1 MGNVWRGS
9 ESEVRPFG
17 SRRAGWAVGA
27 AVGALAVGLF
37 VPETS
42 ALAAGPT
49 LAPHEAVY
57 DLSLSRAQAGG
68 VVGAN
73 GLMNYKLENTCAG
86 WTMESRTVLNL
97 FYAEGG
103 RMETE
108 WEFVAYEGKNG
119 EDYSFYIRNS
129 RNGQVDEILEGDAQ
143 MDGKGGKAHYKRP
156 EDNTVAL
163 PEATLF
169 PSAHTLAIIRAAQEG
184 QRFVAKTVFDGAS
197 KGGAGLVTA
206 FIGKELGADTVPDS
220 ADPLL
225 KTPSWPMTIAFFSP
239 KKGNDGEEGTGV
251 PSYEVKV
258 RYHDNG
264 VAQEMEQ
271 NFGFFSLDS
280 KLKTLKALP
289 EPDC

>member
-1 MGNVWRGS
+1 LA
-9 ESEVRPFG
+9 
-17 SRRAGWAVGA
+17 AGV
-27 AVGALAVGLF
+27 F

-42 ALAAGPT
+42 ALAAGAT

-57 DLSLSRAQAGG
+57 DLSLSRAKPGG

-108 WEFVAYEGKNG
+108 WEFVAYEGK
-119 EDYSFYIRNS
+119 
-129 RNGQVDEILEGDAQ
+129 VDEMLEGDAQ
-143 MDGKGGKAHYKRP
+143 MDGKTGKGTAHFKRP
-156 EDNTVAL
+156 EDNAVAL

-184 QRFVAKTVFDGAS
+184 QRYVTKTVFDGAS
-197 KGGAGLVTA
+197 KDGAALVTA

-239 KKGNDGEEGTGV
+239 KTGKDGEEDAGV

-280 KLKTLKALP
+280 KLKDLKALP